1 MRKTLRAIAMPK
13 QVFLANLATTVTADF
28 LDGSYSFVWL
38 CGEPRFIEP
47 FLIDSSDIK
56 FPVELVEPVQVGN
69 KNTYVLES
77 KFYGNSWLFVP
88 TCQAVEIMQGSLDQ
102 STPSIKP
109 VNLAD
114 AIQFVPSKERPEL
127 LDSLRGI
134 GVVFDSSKNFTLNTS
149 PLTRLVEALS
159 LAKREGV
166 CCINLPS
173 LHGETSYTKE
183 DGCNMLAILFKD
195 YLTVGLIS
203 LLSGYDG
210 TLILQAFEK

>member
-1 MRKTLRAIAMPK
+1 MRKTLRNAAMPK
-13 QVFLANLATTVTADF
+13 QVFLASLDTVANKVVS
-28 LDGSYSFVWL
+28 GQYSFVWL
-38 CGEPRFIEP
+38 CGEPRFIKPKTLLKDDLLRPVTLLEP
-47 FLIDSSDIK
+47 IQTDNGQAVTL
-56 FPVELVEPVQVGN
+56 
-69 KNTYVLES
+69 LES
-77 KFYGNSWLFVP
+77 KFYGNSWLFIDTAKAKAILAP
-88 TCQAVEIMQGSLDQ
+88 DDQ
-102 STPSIKP
+102 TGMKP

-114 AIQFVPSKERPEL
+114 AIQFTPSKERPEL
-127 LDSLRGI
+127 LDNLRYIGI
-134 GVVFDSSKNFTLNTS
+134 KFASSKNFTLNTS
-149 PLTRLVEALS
+149 PLTRLVEALH

-203 LLSGYDG
+203 LLSGYDS